1 MLAKP
6 TSKNQLTLPKTVIS
20 DFPAT
25 RYFDVAQED
34 GRIVL
39 TPVRIGRADAVR
51 RKMAELGLSGAD
63 VAAAAT
69 WARRGE

>member
-1 MLAKP
+1 MLAKL
-6 TSKNQLTLPKTVIS
+6 TSRNQLTLPKTVIS
-20 DFPAT
+20 DFPDT
-25 RYFDVAQED
+25 RYFDVTQED

-51 RKMAELGLSGAD
+51 RKVAELDLSEDD
-63 VAAAAT
+63 VAAAVT

>member
-1 MLAKP
+1 MLAKL
-6 TSKNQLTLPKTVIS
+6 TSDNLLTLPETVIS
-20 DFPAT
+20 DSPGI
-25 RYFDVAQED
+25 RCFDVTQED

-51 RKMAELGLSGAD
+51 RKVAELDLSEDD
-63 VAAAAT
+63 VAAAVA